1 MERDDMPEKKIAIVT
16 DSACDLPDSILQKY
30 DIRFI
35 SLRMV
40 CRGGEYRDRRE
51 ITDEEI
57 YAMLDTELPKTSL
70 PLFEDMEATYD
81 ALADEGYTDVIHL
94 CISSGLSGTF
104 NAVAMFATEYT
115 RLNVHVFDTKTL
127 SMQQGII
134 VLLCARMLKHSQ
146 DIDEIL
152 AYAQKLRDNSAGYFI
167 VRTLEYL
174 RKGGRIG
181 LVEGV
186 LGTVL
191 QLKPIIWVNDDG
203 IYETVAKVRGH
214 GHAVDTLIKEC
225 QKRFEKAKV
234 MLAVVHGS
242 AQADAEKLLD
252 RLKGV
257 LNIEESFLGTVSPVL
272 GIHTGPGLLAVIACR
287 V

>member
-1 MERDDMPEKKIAIVT
+1 MREKKIAIVT
-16 DSACDLPDSILQKY
+16 DSACDLPDSILEKY
-30 DIRFI
+30 GIRYV
-35 SLRMV
+35 SLRV
-40 CRGGEYRDRRE
+40 VFSGGEYRDRRE
-51 ITDEEI
+51 ITAEKI
-57 YAMLDTELPKTSL
+57 YSMMDTELPKSSL
-70 PLFEDMEATYD
+70 PLFEDIEETYD
-81 ALADEGYTDVIHL
+81 TLADEGYTDIIHL
-94 CISSGLSGTF
+94 CISSGLSGTY
-104 NAVAMFATEYT
+104 NAVSMFAKEYT
-115 RLNVHVFDTKTL
+115 RLSAHVFDTKTL

-134 VLLCARMLKHSQ
+134 VLLCARMLAHTQ

-152 AYAQKLRDNSAGYFI
+152 AYAKKLRDNSAGYFI

-186 LGTVL
+186 LGTML
-191 QLKPIIWVNDDG
+191 QIKPIIWVNDDG
-203 IYETVAKVRGH
+203 IYDTVAKVRGH
-214 GHAVDTLIKEC
+214 ANAVETLIREC
-225 QKRFEKAKV
+225 QNRFEKAKV

-252 RLKGV
+252 RLKV
-257 LNIEESFLGTVSPVL
+257 ILNIEEAFLGPVSPVL

>member
-1 MERDDMPEKKIAIVT
+1 MQNKKIAIVT
-16 DSACDLPDSILQKY
+16 DSACNLSDSVLEKY
-30 DIRFI
+30 NIRYV
-35 SLRMV
+35 SLRIV
-40 CRGGEYRDRRE
+40 FKDKEYRDRKE
-51 ITDEEI
+51 ITPEKI
-57 YAMLDTELPKTSL
+57 YSMMDTELPKTSL
-70 PLFEDMEATYD
+70 PLLEDVEELYD
-81 ALADEGYTDVIHL
+81 ELADEGYTDVIHL

-104 NAVAMFATEYT
+104 NMVSMFAKEYT
-115 RLNVHVFDTKTL
+115 KLAVHVFDTKTL

-134 VLLCARMLKHSQ
+134 VLLCARMLATTQ
-146 DIDEIL
+146 DIGEIL

-186 LGTVL
+186 LGTML

-203 IYETVAKVRGH
+203 VYETVAKVRGQNN
-214 GHAVDTLIKEC
+214 AVETLIREC
-225 QKRFEKAKV
+225 QSRFAKAKV

-257 LNIEESFLGTVSPVL
+257 LNIEESFLEPVSPVL
-272 GIHTGPGLLAVIACR
+272 GIHTGPGLLAIIAC
-287 V
+287 VL